1 MLANT
6 AVIHV
11 LITTVNI
18 ALLLVDNYNESCI
31 IMAWSAV
38 HNTCSHLLNVQ
49 RYKAVISHIGLVRL
63 SCSKMESSNPDL
75 APKLAKLSKV
85 F

>member
-31 IMAWSAV
+31 IMAWSAGS
-38 HNTCSHLLNVQ
+38 NTL
-49 RYKAVISHIGLVRL
+49 
-63 SCSKMESSNPDL
+63 
-75 APKLAKLSKV
+75 
-85 F
+85 

>member
-31 IMAWSAV
+31 IMAWSAES
-38 HNTCSHLLNVQ
+38 THLLNG
-49 RYKAVISHIGLVRL
+49 YSPILV
-63 SCSKMESSNPDL
+63 SGSDL
-75 APKLAKLSKV
+75 IKHCRALTR
-85 F
+85 